1 MGAPAMERAKAV
13 AAAAVV
19 NVPALRLRYGDIQST
34 MENVVDKENEKPTPQ
49 QGDQKGDQPS
59 PEETLLEIQR
69 VMKRFDEYDKKK
81 AELHD
86 LFAAKFKEFSGGDGG
101 DLGRGKVRAR

>member
-49 QGDQKGDQPS
+49 QGDQPS